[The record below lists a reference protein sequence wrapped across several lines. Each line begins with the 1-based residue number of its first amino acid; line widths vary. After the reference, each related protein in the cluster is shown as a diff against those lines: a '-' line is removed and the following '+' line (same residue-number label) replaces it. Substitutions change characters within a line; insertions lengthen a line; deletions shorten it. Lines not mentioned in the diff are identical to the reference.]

1 MIDQPAIEPA
11 GAAMRPEY
19 IYLYIYIYI
28 YIHIFIQCKQLERHM
43 RAPE

>member
-11 GAAMRPEY
+11 GAAMRPE
-19 IYLYIYIYI
+19 YIYIYI

>member
-19 IYLYIYIYI
+19 IYIYIFI
-28 YIHIFIQCKQLERHM
+28 YISLFNVNSLRDT
-43 RAPE
+43 

>member
-19 IYLYIYIYI
+19 IY
-28 YIHIFIQCKQLERHM
+28 IFNVNNLRDT
-43 RAPE
+43 